1 MPWIAVVTHG
11 LLSSTFFYAT
21 GHHAT
26 IPSIRFESAFTG
38 FHGDFSN
45 NFIPALLITLNTFAA
60 PIFFAVVSPLLLLW
74 PQLQGPV
81 SRWMVVGGCSKER
94 EEWKGDFALYDNGV
108 LFRKNL
114 FTSGCRMLLFHA
126 VKVREKY

>member
-11 LLSSTFFYAT
+11 LLSSMFFYAT